1 MRNDDKEIFKQ
12 SMKWV
17 VVLVVIMLVL
27 ALGVGK

>member
-1 MRNDDKEIFKQ
+1 MHNDDKEIFKQ

-17 VVLVVIMLVL
+17 VMLVVIMLVL